1 MRSNE
6 VADILVES
14 GSYVNTRHT
23 GENPTLLPDGSTVP
37 VYLSCRRLFSQPEY
51 RSKIEIA
58 LTETIEESYPSTDLI
73 VGVATAGIGWAHAVA
88 SALNMPMAYVR
99 SGKKGYG
106 LGGLVEGNPIE
117 GSNAVVIDDVLF
129 SGKSVFGASEALM
142 EEKKITTAGYMG
154 IVALNSEGVS
164 EYRQRGLQAAVLTGH
179 QELVASA
186 LIHNHITGEEADI
199 MRKFYQ
205 GTSIY

>member
-6 VADILVES
+6 VADILIES

-23 GENPTLLPDGSTVP
+23 GESPILLPDGSTVP
-37 VYLSCRRLFSQPEY
+37 VYLSCRRLFSQPKY
-51 RSKIEIA
+51 RSKIEAA
-58 LTETIEESYPSTDLI
+58 LTETIEESYPSADLI

-106 LGGLVEGNPIE
+106 VGGLVEGDPSE

-142 EEKKITTAGYMG
+142 EEKKITTAGYVG
-154 IVALNSEGVS
+154 IAALNGEGVS
-164 EYRQRGLQAAVLTGH
+164 EYTQRGLQAAVLTDY

-186 LIHNHITGEEADI
+186 LLHSHITAEEADV
-199 MRKFYQ
+199 MRNFYQ
-205 GTSIY
+205 GTSIR